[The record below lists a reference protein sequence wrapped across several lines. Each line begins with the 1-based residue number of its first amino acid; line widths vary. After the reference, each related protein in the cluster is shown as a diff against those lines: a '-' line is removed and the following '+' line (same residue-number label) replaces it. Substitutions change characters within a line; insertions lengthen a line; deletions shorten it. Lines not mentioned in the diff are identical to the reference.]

1 MFSKKEKC
9 ARCEGKL
16 KEEFSFCPYCGDDR
30 RNPHK
35 NASDYGLLGKN
46 ESLEGAPLIGGG
58 NMGFADNLFQSLFNG
73 LMKSLE
79 TQMRSSGNS
88 GIQPD
93 IRVMPNGIVVNLTHG
108 VQQKKRARGK
118 AITEEQ
124 IKRMSELPRAEGKT
138 DVRRL
143 SDKVVYE
150 VKTPGVNSIEDI
162 FVSKVESGYEVKII
176 GEKKVYVNTFSLD
189 LPLKGYGLMKDSVMF
204 EFGL

>member
-1 MFSKKEKC
+1 MFFKKEKC
-9 ARCEGKL
+9 SRCSGKL

-30 RNPHK
+30 RNPQK
-35 NASDYGLLGKN
+35 DMRDYGMLGKN
-46 ESLEGAPLIGGG
+46 EAVDGAPLIGGG
-58 NMGFADNLFQSLFNG
+58 SMGFADNLFQSLFNG

-79 TQMRSSGNS
+79 GQMKTSNGDM
-88 GIQPD
+88 QPD
-93 IRVMPNGIVVNLTHG
+93 IRVTTNGIVVNLTQG
-108 VQQKKRARGK
+108 VQQKRRSKTRV
-118 AITEEQ
+118 ISEEQ
-124 IKRMSELPRAEGKT
+124 IKRMAQLPRAEAKT

-189 LPLKGYGLMKDSVMF
+189 LPLKGYGLMKDSVLF